1 MIEVINLIER
11 RMKLI
16 REEFKKKIE
25 GIPFWQLESI
35 FPKNREYSSQDEYV
49 NDILNKYEK
58 ENFLY
63 QFLEKDLS
71 ILKNNEK
78 QELNIFSISHRFL
91 EGKGY
96 SENQIEELYKFIDEV
111 RILIKKWYSSYFGR
125 RTIQADTRVDA
136 YELKINPNNKR
147 V

>member
-35 FPKNREYSSQDEYV
+35 FSKNREYSSQEEYV

-111 RILIKKWYSSYFGR
+111 RILIKK
-125 RTIQADTRVDA
+125 
-136 YELKINPNNKR
+136 
-147 V
+147 